1 MAFPNRILLAS
12 DGSRDAEMAA
22 RAAIDLADQS
32 GAELHLVY
40 VGEAPPYP
48 NPEHY
53 EAMAR
58 ERLDELVGEVTG
70 AGGNVAEAH
79 LRIGPRA
86 GKEAEHI
93 TDLAEELGAD
103 LVVVGSRGVGGLR
116 RALMGSVSESVV
128 RHAHCPV
135 LVTRRR

>member
-1 MAFPNRILLAS
+1 MAYPTKILLAT
-12 DGSRDAEMAA
+12 DGSSDAERAA
-22 RAAIDLADQS
+22 QAAIDLANES

-48 NPEHY
+48 EPKHY

-58 ERLDELVGEVTG
+58 ERLDDLVAGVRG
-70 AGGNVAEAH
+70 AGGTVAEGH
-79 LRIGPRA
+79 LRIEPRA
-86 GKEAEHI
+86 GKEDEHI
-93 TDLAEELGAD
+93 TGLAEELGAD
-103 LVVVGSRGVGGLR
+103 LIVVGSRGLSGVK

-135 LVTRRR
+135 LVMRH